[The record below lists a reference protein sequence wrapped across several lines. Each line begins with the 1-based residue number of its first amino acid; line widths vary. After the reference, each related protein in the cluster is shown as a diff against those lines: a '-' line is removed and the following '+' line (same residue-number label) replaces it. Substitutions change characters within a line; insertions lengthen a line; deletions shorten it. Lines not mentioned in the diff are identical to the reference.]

1 MLGKCAG
8 LQDFCK
14 FKVAVVSGGRVRW
27 LSQEGKKL
35 KLIKVA
41 LKEWQSTHTN
51 NIPAKISQVTDHIL
65 VLDEKGE
72 VSSLEEEKVEE
83 LHGLTEELHSLS

>member
-1 MLGKCAG
+1 
-8 LQDFCK
+8 
-14 FKVAVVSGGRVRW
+14 VEWWGGYVKK
-27 LSQEGKKL
+27 EKL

-41 LKEWQSTHTN
+41 LKEWHSTHTN
-51 NIPAKISQVTDHIL
+51 NISAKISQVKDHIL